1 MKFAKELDEQ
11 AIAEWRKEYMNYKEA
26 KKKLKAVRRAVRSV
40 PASIKTESTPGNSLA
55 DAPVS
60 ALLRRRRQ
68 SSLAPSAAQH
78 PRIGHVRSYSDSH
91 EAVFAPLSG
100 NGAASKP
107 QPIGER
113 SPLRPRGG
121 AQQDGQNQPQMT
133 SYGSIIGS
141 PPHSDE
147 VTRFN
152 SRQAPSVEL
161 PPPAVSDGNE
171 DYEEYDDD
179 EDEDEDDEDGD
190 DVTLSPTSPRFSR
203 RPPRVAQPVTRAATH
218 GTADSPELHPPPTQ
232 MAHTGNAYE
241 IRAPH
246 DQNIDNT
253 DPTNPRLRNMFAKR
267 TTSTPSSR
275 PFMKRVLTGGA
286 TSSHAQD
293 GNDVALEAYREVDF
307 RRAEFFLFLDKELMK
322 VEKFYHDKEEEAKSR
337 LENIRGQLHIMREY
351 RLQEIMKEEEE
362 RERERERSDSD
373 QQMNGRASSKE
384 QDGAKRKRKRDI
396 IAKPFA
402 KSIDFAA
409 SHLDKVR
416 PGHIGKTSRSMGD
429 LGSPEISQA
438 HWLPDP
444 SQKDYAKRAPQDV
457 PYRVAKRKMKQAM
470 AEFYRGL
477 ELLKSYALLNRTAF
491 RKINK
496 KYDKCVKAKPPLQY
510 LNEKVA
516 ESHFVTSEVPELLMA
531 AVEDLYARYFEKG
544 NRKVAVSKLRTKMA
558 HDGEFSGA
566 VARGSAMLAAGSVF
580 GVLGLVKGVELLFT
594 AEVAKATYTSYL
606 LQLYA
611 GYFMMVL
618 LALLFCVAAGLF
630 NKYRVNYQFIF
641 ELDNR
646 RALHWL
652 QLLEIPA
659 FLYFLLGVI
668 MWLNFDIQ
676 AGGNTMFIYWIVVLV
691 GLAVASFFL
700 PVPTFYHKAR
710 GWFIYTM
717 WRILFAGLYPVEF
730 RDFLTG
736 DMLCSL
742 TYSIGN
748 IEIFFCLFAGGN
760 WNTPTVC
767 NSGHSRLLGFLTCLP
782 GIWRACQCL
791 RRYYD
796 TRAVFPHLVNCLKY
810 MFTMAQYMTLS
821 LYRIDQSL
829 KMKAIFILFAICN
842 GVFTSVWDLFMD
854 WSLGDFYAR
863 HRFLR
868 PTLAFRKHVWMYY
881 VAMVLDPIL
890 RFNWIFYAI
899 YTSDTQHSSIVSFL
913 VSLSEVL
920 RRATWTL
927 FRVEN
932 EHCTNVENA
941 KASRDVPLPYKLPD
955 GGATV
960 CLVHASNEQN
970 SDEERLPGVSELDP
984 TAITGSLVPKAS
996 SATQKS
1002 PSARLGS
1009 PHIRPKPD
1017 KTPYPT
1023 APKSDRP
1030 NRVATSE
1037 ISKFDLNGTERQNAS
1052 NQSTKSAS
1060 GREVDLERQQTANSF
1075 TLRFRRGAGGKKDD
1089 CGKPH
1094 SKTVREDREGI
1105 KAWQSHIGS
1114 VHEESD
1120 EPCCSLE
1127 RSLTHYLH
1135 SCYGRRKGISQIKLM
1150 HQRYGK
1156 YQRKTCMFIAQSC
1169 SFEAC
1174 PRQDFSSQRVAMS
1187 TTLTA

>member
-26 KKKLKAVRRAVRSV
+26 KKKLKAVNRAVRSV
-40 PASIKTESTPGNSLA
+40 PGSTKTQSTPGNSLA
-55 DAPVS
+55 DAPVA

-68 SSLAPSAAQH
+68 SSLAPSNAQH
-78 PRIGHVRSYSDSH
+78 PRGHVRSYSDSN
-91 EAVFAPLSG
+91 EATFSQAAG
-100 NGAASKP
+100 NGTASKP
-107 QPIGER
+107 RPINER
-113 SPLRPRGG
+113 SPLRPKGD
-121 AQQDGQNQPQMT
+121 AQNDKQNQPQLT

-161 PPPAVSDGNE
+161 PPPAVGDGNE
-171 DYEEYDDD
+171 DYEDYDVD
-179 EDEDEDDEDGD
+179 EDEDEDDDDGD
-190 DVTLSPTSPRFSR
+190 DGTLSPTSPTSPTFPKQ
-203 RPPRVAQPVTRAATH
+203 PPRVVQPAKRAATH
-218 GTADSPELHPPPTQ
+218 PLPDSPELHPPPTQ

-246 DQNIDNT
+246 DQSLDNA
-253 DPTNPRLRNMFAKR
+253 DSTNPRLRNMFAKR
-267 TTSTPSSR
+267 TTSTPGGR
-275 PFMKRVLTGGA
+275 PFMKRVFTSGA
-286 TSSHAQD
+286 DSSQAQD

-337 LENIRGQLHIMREY
+337 LEQLRQQLHIMREY
-351 RLQEIMKEEEE
+351 RLQEIMEAEEE
-362 RERERERSDSD
+362 RSRDRANSTDEA
-373 QQMNGRASSKE
+373 NGRASKE
-384 QDGAKRKRKRDI
+384 QDGAKRKRTRDI
-396 IAKPFA
+396 ISKPFV

-409 SHLDKVR
+409 THLDKVR
-416 PGHIGKTSRSMGD
+416 PGHIGKTSRSMGA
-429 LGSPEISQA
+429 LGSPEISKA

-444 SQKDYAKRAPQDV
+444 NQKDYAKRAPQDV

-510 LNEKVA
+510 LDEKVA
-516 ESHFVTSEVPELLMA
+516 TSHFVTSEVPEQLMA
-531 AVEDLYARYFEKG
+531 SVEDLYARYFEKG

-558 HDGEFSGA
+558 HDGDFSGA
-566 VARGSAMLAAGSVF
+566 VARSSAMLAAGSVF

-618 LALLFCVAAGLF
+618 LALLFCGCAGLF

-646 RALHWL
+646 RALNWL

-668 MWLNFDIQ
+668 MWLNFDVQ

-700 PVPTFYHKAR
+700 PAPTFYHKAR
-710 GWFIYTM
+710 GWFIYTI
-717 WRILFAGLYPVEF
+717 WRLLFAGLYPVEF
-730 RDFLTG
+730 RDFFTG

-748 IEIFFCLFAGGN
+748 IEVFFCLFAGGN
-760 WNTPTVC
+760 WNSPAFC
-767 NSGHSRLLGFLTCLP
+767 NSGHSRLLGFLTTLP
-782 GIWRACQCL
+782 GIWRACQCI

-796 TRAVFPHLVNCLKY
+796 TRALFPHMANCLKY
-810 MFTMAQYMTLS
+810 IFTISQYMTLS

-829 KMKAIFILFAICN
+829 KMKAIFIVFAIFN
-842 GVFTSVWDLFMD
+842 GVATSIWDLFMD
-854 WSLGDFYAR
+854 WSLGDIYAK

-868 PTLAFRKHVWMYY
+868 PTLAFRKHIWMYY

-920 RRATWTL
+920 RRGMWTL

-941 KASRDVPLPYKLPD
+941 KASRDVPLPYKVPM
-955 GGATV
+955 GGSTA
-960 CLVHASNEQN
+960 CLVHGSSEQG
-970 SDEERLPGVSELDP
+970 SDEERAPSTSQLDP
-984 TAITGSLVPKAS
+984 TAITGNLVPNSSSGKQQSS
-996 SATQKS
+996 SA
-1002 PSARLGS
+1002 RFGS
-1009 PHIRPKPD
+1009 PYVKPKPG

-1023 APKSDRP
+1023 MPESDRR
-1030 NRVATSE
+1030 NRAPTSE
-1037 ISKFDLNGTERQNAS
+1037 ISKLDLDAS
-1052 NQSTKSAS
+1052 SPKKPSNYSTKSAS
-1060 GREVDLERQQTANSF
+1060 GRDVDLERQQTANSG
-1075 TLRFRRGAGGKKDD
+1075 TLRFRRGAGASAEEAPTGSPITHALHRMGSTMRSAHAQDYTKKKPQAVAGDVDSDD
-1089 CGKPH
+1089 DDDDDD
-1094 SKTVREDREGI
+1094 SERE
-1105 KAWQSHIGS
+1105 
-1114 VHEESD
+1114 
-1120 EPCCSLE
+1120 
-1127 RSLTHYLH
+1127 
-1135 SCYGRRKGISQIKLM
+1135 
-1150 HQRYGK
+1150 
-1156 YQRKTCMFIAQSC
+1156 
-1169 SFEAC
+1169 
-1174 PRQDFSSQRVAMS
+1174 
-1187 TTLTA
+1187 